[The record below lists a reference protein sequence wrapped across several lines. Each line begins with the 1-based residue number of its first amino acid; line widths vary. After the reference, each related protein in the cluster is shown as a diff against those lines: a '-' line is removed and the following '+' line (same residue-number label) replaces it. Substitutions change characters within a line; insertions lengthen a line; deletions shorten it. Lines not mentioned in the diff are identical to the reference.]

1 MKEER
6 RKGKGE
12 NKKREKG
19 KKRREGKEK
28 RKGWRRGFK
37 NLKRRRKNRKTKI
50 NRCVWERFIYI
61 HE

>member
-28 RKGWRRGFK
+28 RKGWRRG
-37 NLKRRRKNRKTKI
+37 LKKLEKREKK
-50 NRCVWERFIYI
+50 
-61 HE
+61 

>member
-1 MKEER
+1 VKEER

-28 RKGWRRGFK
+28 RKGWRRG
-37 NLKRRRKNRKTKI
+37 LKKLEKREKK
-50 NRCVWERFIYI
+50 
-61 HE
+61 